1 MNLSQLTDKI
11 YNESEVFEHI
21 LSLNDKTILE
31 LGCGKANFTRLIATN
46 GSNRKITATEV
57 DKKQHSK
64 NVLIDELT
72 NVTFMMAGSENIP
85 LDDETFDI
93 VFMFKSFHHVPEKE
107 MKNALNEVKR
117 VLKHGGIAYI
127 SEPIFDG
134 DFNEV
139 LRLFHD
145 EQKVRDLA
153 YSTISSSINNKDF
166 ISVDELFFNTS
177 ISFKNFEEFEQKIM
191 NVTHTDHKLTSELY
205 ESVKTQF
212 SLNLEDDGAKFLI
225 PIRVNLLQK

>member
-1 MNLSQLTDKI
+1 MDLSQLTDKV

-31 LGCGKANFTRLIATN
+31 LGCGKADFTRLIATK

-57 DKKQHSK
+57 DQKQHSK
-64 NVLIDELT
+64 NILIEDLT

-117 VLKHGGIAYI
+117 VLKHGGIVYI

-139 LRLFHD
+139 LRLFHN
-145 EQKVRDLA
+145 EQRVRDIA
-153 YSTISSSINNKDF
+153 YSSINNSINNKDF
-166 ISVDELFFNTS
+166 IFVDELFFNTS
-177 ISFKNFEEFEQKIM
+177 IYFKSFEEFEQKVM
-191 NVTHTDHKLTSELY
+191 KVTHTDHELSLELY

-212 SLNLEDDGAKFLI
+212 LLNLEDDGAKFLI